1 MAINKKTRLTRNS
14 FACCGAILLLFA
26 SWTAKVAAQTSSP
39 PPRNRNEV
47 SGMNPQTRRT
57 QVLHEYDDALDAVA
71 ERVLPAVVQIE
82 ISGFGPREKSD
93 GRKGTAVIERQRAL
107 GSGVIVDPEGYIMT
121 NAHVVAGAQR
131 IRVIIAPILS
141 EFDIGNIHLLRQQRV
156 FDARLLGTNKQLDL
170 ALIKIEEKG
179 LPYLPLNPEY
189 RVRLGQTVLAVGSP
203 EGLEHTVTGGIV
215 SAVGR
220 QIDVDHPLLY
230 VQTDAPINSGNSGG
244 ALVDREGNLVGINTF
259 ILTEGGGSEGLG
271 FAIPEPTVR
280 FAYQEFRRYGH
291 VRRVSIG
298 ANPQTI
304 TPNLAA
310 GLKLARDWGVI
321 ISDVIPEG
329 AAAAA
334 GLKTS
339 DIVLTIDEHV
349 IDTVPSYVAWL
360 YLHDRDRP
368 LQMNVLR
375 GDKALTLSIPLVET
389 PRKVDDLADLVDP
402 QKNLAGPLGV
412 FLLDLNQ
419 TNAEY
424 LPALRSATGAI
435 VVARVDYAPRVDAD
449 LQIGDVIRSVNGN
462 TVRGADDLR
471 VELDRISVGTP
482 VVLEVEREGVY
493 RFVAFEME

>member
-1 MAINKKTRLTRNS
+1 M
-14 FACCGAILLLFA
+14 
-26 SWTAKVAAQTSSP
+26 
-39 PPRNRNEV
+39 
-47 SGMNPQTRRT
+47 
-57 QVLHEYDDALDAVA
+57 
-71 ERVLPAVVQIE
+71 
-82 ISGFGPREKSD
+82 
-93 GRKGTAVIERQRAL
+93 
-107 GSGVIVDPEGYIMT
+107 
-121 NAHVVAGAQR
+121 
-131 IRVIIAPILS
+131 
-141 EFDIGNIHLLRQQRV
+141 
-156 FDARLLGTNKQLDL
+156 
-170 ALIKIEEKG
+170 
-179 LPYLPLNPEY
+179 
-189 RVRLGQTVLAVGSP
+189 
-203 EGLEHTVTGGIV
+203 
-215 SAVGR
+215 
-220 QIDVDHPLLY
+220 
-230 VQTDAPINSGNSGG
+230 
-244 ALVDREGNLVGINTF
+244 
-259 ILTEGGGSEGLG
+259 G